1 LDSIDEFGV
10 RSGLRCREVLAL
22 LQPPWR
28 HTPFLQ
34 IAISKMHSVDDL
46 TICLVPSVLT
56 PTVFQ
61 RTEMVN

>member
-1 LDSIDEFGV
+1 
-10 RSGLRCREVLAL
+10 
-22 LQPPWR
+22 
-28 HTPFLQ
+28 LQ